1 MNGLK
6 FIRTRCNISLSE
18 LADVLGISR
27 QQVSA
32 WENGIKPISEKR
44 LSQLSEYFGIDEKFF
59 LEISEDDRAFLLS
72 KGLYL
77 RQDCNK
83 EAYCFIKQGEV
94 EEDAKYRPFSYPD
107 FEESLDEQM
116 IKAKK
121 RKQES
126 LQKIEEAIGYFGIP
140 TKIIDEVCSINRG
153 CTVYDA
159 VTEYLRKMPNET
171 IAMRMIYFDML
182 KNVLNS
188 LLIANG
194 LMTKEELEE
203 EFEPVKGNKLYD
215 DIDWVCELAQ
225 LFKGKYEEKR
235 KLVEK

>member
-6 FIRTRCNISLSE
+6 FIRTRCSISLSE

-116 IKAKK
+116 TKAKK
-121 RKQES
+121 KKTRVASKDRRS
-126 LQKIEEAIGYFGIP
+126 
-140 TKIIDEVCSINRG
+140 
-153 CTVYDA
+153 
-159 VTEYLRKMPNET
+159 
-171 IAMRMIYFDML
+171 
-182 KNVLNS
+182 
-188 LLIANG
+188 
-194 LMTKEELEE
+194 
-203 EFEPVKGNKLYD
+203 
-215 DIDWVCELAQ
+215 DWI
-225 LFKGKYEEKR
+225 FWNTYKDY
-235 KLVEK
+235 